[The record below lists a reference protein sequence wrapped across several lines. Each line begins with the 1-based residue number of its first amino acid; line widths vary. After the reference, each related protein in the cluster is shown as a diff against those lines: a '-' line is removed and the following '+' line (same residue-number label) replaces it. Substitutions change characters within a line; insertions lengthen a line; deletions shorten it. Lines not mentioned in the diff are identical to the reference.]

1 MSYLVRTYGIV
12 FACDKCI
19 HNIKK
24 YFEKDLT
31 NAEIYGILISESK
44 RTISVHT
51 KEDDMGRMKELWEDE
66 EDFDDSDDE
75 HLADLNP
82 NDRDP
87 DFDSD

>member
-31 NAEIYGILISESK
+31 NAEVYGILISESK

-51 KEDDMGRMKELWEDE
+51 KEDDMSRMALWEDE

>member
-31 NAEIYGILISESK
+31 NAEVYGILISKSK

-51 KEDDMGRMKELWEDE
+51 KEDDMSRMALWED

>member
-1 MSYLVRTYGIV
+1 MNEPFSRTYGIV

-31 NAEIYGILISESK
+31 NAEVYGILISESK

-51 KEDDMGRMKELWEDE
+51 KEDDMSRMALWEDE

>member
-1 MSYLVRTYGIV
+1 MNEPFSRTYGIV

-31 NAEIYGILISESK
+31 NAEVYGILISESK

-51 KEDDMGRMKELWEDE
+51 KEDDMSRMALWEDE

-82 NDRDP
+82 DDRDP